1 VLIILKRAI
10 KFVKYK
16 KREKYFIGEVYY
28 MKSLKKVFAFL
39 LSLFVLCSVV
49 YPVYAS
55 ESLPDNYGYTEL
67 NDNSIIIQD
76 DEGNDIQKVT
86 VIENENER
94 KTVIEDLLNGKVDY
108 IVLNKKDGSI
118 YSSITN
124 NTITREE
131 QTPNVSFR
139 SEKSYSKV
147 YVSYAEI
154 RSAVGVFA
162 TAGGVIGLI
171 VAKVPGAEAIGDIMG
186 KLSTILG
193 AMSYGMPNDSNH
205 GLVFTIKTVKYYRT
219 RIGRRQVW
227 RITKSITAVNK
238 Y

>member
-1 VLIILKRAI
+1 MLIILKRAI

-94 KTVIEDLLNGKVDY
+94 
-108 IVLNKKDGSI
+108 I
-118 YSSITN
+118 Y
-124 NTITREE
+124 
-131 QTPNVSFR
+131 
-139 SEKSYSKV
+139 
-147 YVSYAEI
+147 
-154 RSAVGVFA
+154 
-162 TAGGVIGLI
+162 
-171 VAKVPGAEAIGDIMG
+171 
-186 KLSTILG
+186 
-193 AMSYGMPNDSNH
+193 
-205 GLVFTIKTVKYYRT
+205 
-219 RIGRRQVW
+219 
-227 RITKSITAVNK
+227 
-238 Y
+238 